1 MEKEKLISK
10 LNIKDYNNQLEKIL
24 SKKTFTEDT
33 KNLLLSMLYK
43 IENAYEDYKKVSV
56 DAKTKREILE
66 EILDI
71 ISNDC
76 ETIEIVKSK
85 ESFCDIEKKKITT
98 YLNVRKMLY
107 EIYQINHNKF
117 RISNEY
123 EIIKPAFEKTLNQG
137 YSISSDEIIRDFD
150 GWSWNIE
157 PREIENILA
166 NLIYQVLKILV
177 GQNVLETWKKNNT
190 IDFISE
196 VNNELTKKFK
206 QELGEQLFKT
216 IAQICI
222 LNITQTDEEE
232 RKRLIEKQKEL
243 QKEFNQ
249 LDNKKEYLETLG
261 RTKKQII
268 EKIKKID
275 DILNNDIKLKKE
287 FIKRNEVL
295 DMNHRIFSL
304 SDLSEILENERKELI
319 DNLNKCSK
327 KMEPL
332 NFIKTKTEIENK
344 LVLLKELKLE
354 KQNKEI
360 LFAKVNELLNLV
372 CKSMKIQIDNAEEKE
387 DIIKLIYVTRYFG
400 LIYVSETEQVKD
412 RIDINLIQRLII
424 TKACKHRIITIFS
437 KNIKENYTI
446 IKNILQTDI
455 IELEKMYLRF
465 NTKTNKTI
473 LEIYDEENMYNNL
486 EIPNIEEPN
495 VKQNKKIKVFI

>member
-1 MEKEKLISK
+1 
-10 LNIKDYNNQLEKIL
+10 
-24 SKKTFTEDT
+24 
-33 KNLLLSMLYK
+33 
-43 IENAYEDYKKVSV
+43 
-56 DAKTKREILE
+56 
-66 EILDI
+66 
-71 ISNDC
+71 
-76 ETIEIVKSK
+76 
-85 ESFCDIEKKKITT
+85 
-98 YLNVRKMLY
+98 MLY

-473 LEIYDEENMYNNL
+473 LEIYDEENMYNTL

>member
-43 IENAYEDYKKVSV
+43 IENAYEDYKRVSV

-66 EILDI
+66 EILNI

-107 EIYQINHNKF
+107 EIYQISHNKF
-117 RISNEY
+117 EVLNDY
-123 EIIKPAFEKTLNQG
+123 EIIKPAFEKTLNHG

-166 NLIYQVLKILV
+166 NLIYQILKMLI
-177 GQNVLETWKKNNT
+177 GQNVLEAWRTGTLDDYIIKIND
-190 IDFISE
+190 I
-196 VNNELTKKFK
+196 LTEKYKT
-206 QELGEQLFKT
+206 ELGEQLFKT
-216 IAQICI
+216 ILQVCI
-222 LNITQTDEEE
+222 LNVIQIEEE
-232 RKRLIEKQKEL
+232 RKRLIQKEKEL

-249 LDNKKEYLETLG
+249 IDNKKEYLEKLG
-261 RTKKQII
+261 RNKKQII
-268 EKIKKID
+268 EKIKNID

-304 SDLSEILENERKELI
+304 SDLAEILENERKELI
-319 DNLNKCSK
+319 NDLNKCSK

-344 LVLLKELKLE
+344 LALLKELELE

-360 LFAKVNELLNLV
+360 LSTKVNELLNLV
-372 CKSMKIQIDNAEEKE
+372 CKAIKIQIDNAEEKE
-387 DIIKLIYVTRYFG
+387 EIIRLVYVIRYFG
-400 LIYVSETEQVKD
+400 LIYISEKEQVKD
-412 RIDINLIQRLII
+412 KIDINLIQKLII
-424 TKACKHRIITIFS
+424 TKACKQRIITIFS
-437 KNIKENYTI
+437 KNIKENYEI

-455 IELEKMYLRF
+455 IELEKMYLKF
-465 NTKTNKTI
+465 ILKDGKTL
-473 LEIYDEENMYNNL
+473 LEIYDEENMYNTI
-486 EIPNIEEPN
+486 EIQNVEELN
-495 VKQNKKIKVFI
+495 VKPNKKIKVFI

>member
-1 MEKEKLISK
+1 M
-10 LNIKDYNNQLEKIL
+10 
-24 SKKTFTEDT
+24 
-33 KNLLLSMLYK
+33 
-43 IENAYEDYKKVSV
+43 
-56 DAKTKREILE
+56 
-66 EILDI
+66 
-71 ISNDC
+71 
-76 ETIEIVKSK
+76 
-85 ESFCDIEKKKITT
+85 
-98 YLNVRKMLY
+98 
-107 EIYQINHNKF
+107 
-117 RISNEY
+117 
-123 EIIKPAFEKTLNQG
+123 
-137 YSISSDEIIRDFD
+137 
-150 GWSWNIE
+150 
-157 PREIENILA
+157 
-166 NLIYQVLKILV
+166 
-177 GQNVLETWKKNNT
+177 LETWKKEPSNDYIT
-190 IDFISE
+190 IINDT
-196 VNNELTKKFK
+196 LTNRYKT
-206 QELGEQLFKT
+206 ELGEQLFKT

-344 LVLLKELKLE
+344 LVLLKELELE

-360 LFAKVNELLNLV
+360 LSTKVNELLNLV
-372 CKSMKIQIDNAEEKE
+372 CKAIKIQIDNAEEKE
-387 DIIKLIYVTRYFG
+387 EIIRLVYVIRYFG
-400 LIYVSETEQVKD
+400 LIYISEKEQVKD
-412 RIDINLIQRLII
+412 KIDINLIQKLII
-424 TKACKHRIITIFS
+424 TKACKQRIITIFS

-473 LEIYDEENMYNNL
+473 LEIYDEENMYNTL

>member
-1 MEKEKLISK
+1 MT
-10 LNIKDYNNQLEKIL
+10 NRY
-24 SKKTFTEDT
+24 KT
-33 KNLLLSMLYK
+33 
-43 IENAYEDYKKVSV
+43 
-56 DAKTKREILE
+56 
-66 EILDI
+66 
-71 ISNDC
+71 
-76 ETIEIVKSK
+76 
-85 ESFCDIEKKKITT
+85 
-98 YLNVRKMLY
+98 
-107 EIYQINHNKF
+107 
-117 RISNEY
+117 
-123 EIIKPAFEKTLNQG
+123 
-137 YSISSDEIIRDFD
+137 
-150 GWSWNIE
+150 
-157 PREIENILA
+157 
-166 NLIYQVLKILV
+166 
-177 GQNVLETWKKNNT
+177 
-190 IDFISE
+190 
-196 VNNELTKKFK
+196 
-206 QELGEQLFKT
+206 ELGEQLFKT

-344 LVLLKELKLE
+344 LVLLKELELE

-360 LFAKVNELLNLV
+360 LSTKVNELLNLV

-424 TKACKHRIITIFS
+424 TKACKQRIITIFS

-473 LEIYDEENMYNNL
+473 LEIYDEENMYNTL

>member
-1 MEKEKLISK
+1 
-10 LNIKDYNNQLEKIL
+10 
-24 SKKTFTEDT
+24 
-33 KNLLLSMLYK
+33 
-43 IENAYEDYKKVSV
+43 
-56 DAKTKREILE
+56 
-66 EILDI
+66 
-71 ISNDC
+71 
-76 ETIEIVKSK
+76 
-85 ESFCDIEKKKITT
+85 
-98 YLNVRKMLY
+98 
-107 EIYQINHNKF
+107 
-117 RISNEY
+117 
-123 EIIKPAFEKTLNQG
+123 
-137 YSISSDEIIRDFD
+137 
-150 GWSWNIE
+150 
-157 PREIENILA
+157 
-166 NLIYQVLKILV
+166 
-177 GQNVLETWKKNNT
+177 
-190 IDFISE
+190 
-196 VNNELTKKFK
+196 
-206 QELGEQLFKT
+206 
-216 IAQICI
+216 
-222 LNITQTDEEE
+222 
-232 RKRLIEKQKEL
+232 
-243 QKEFNQ
+243 
-249 LDNKKEYLETLG
+249 
-261 RTKKQII
+261 
-268 EKIKKID
+268 
-275 DILNNDIKLKKE
+275 
-287 FIKRNEVL
+287 
-295 DMNHRIFSL
+295 MNHRIFSL

-473 LEIYDEENMYNNL
+473 LEIYDEENMYNTL